1 MRKVIAAEYLSL
13 DGIMSDPAWTSPY
26 FNDELAS
33 AQRELLFQS
42 DLLLQGRVTYE
53 GMSSAWMKSS
63 DEQGFTDRMNALP
76 KRIAT
81 HSSAE
86 LTWNA
91 TAIQGDV
98 PAEVE
103 RLRQQNGGHVLIY
116 GSGQLVRSLMQRD
129 LIDEFR
135 LIVCPVV
142 VGSGQHLFTDGVQ
155 ATLSLVDITTTST
168 GVALMT
174 YRRA

>member
-13 DGIMSDPAWTSPY
+13 DGIMSDPSWSAPY
-26 FNDELAS
+26 FNDELARS
-33 AQRELLFQS
+33 QRDLLFQS
-42 DLLLQGRVTYE
+42 DLLLQGRVTYD
-53 GMSSAWMKSS
+53 GMSRAWMQAS
-63 DEQGFTDRMNALP
+63 DEQGFAERMNALP

-81 HSSAE
+81 RSAQE

-103 RLRQQNGGHVLIY
+103 RLRQEDGGHILIY
-116 GSGQLVRSLMQRD
+116 GSGQLVRSLMPHS

-142 VGSGQHLFTDGVQ
+142 LGSGQRLFAEGVQ
-155 ATLSLVDITTTST
+155 ATLTLTDVTTTST

-174 YRRA
+174 YRPA